1 MTMTA
6 PPKRVR
12 RFEPIGP
19 VADRLGVS
27 VDALRDLAKVT
38 GEFTRNNPVRPRSPM
53 LFTAEHERAIE
64 RHLVEAGGSRSAPQ
78 DSVKDLF

>member
-1 MTMTA
+1 MTTVS

-12 RFEPIGP
+12 RFEPIGQ

-27 VDALRDLAKVT
+27 VDALRDLAKAT
-38 GEFTRNNPVRPRSPM
+38 GEFTRNNPARPRSPM
-53 LFTAEHERAIE
+53 LFTAEHEKAIE
-64 RHLVEAGGSRSAPQ
+64 RYLVDAGGSRPGSQ